1 MSAADHGQTSRTI
14 SGVHRV
20 REAAPS
26 RTPSPSVG
34 SFQDMAAT
42 RPRQDDFV
50 MQKVTPP
57 SQALPH
63 PHRMPPPPTRDK
75 VVPQVQVPVVQ
86 YDSVIPETEADASDD
101 DVLFRERR
109 TKSEKRCAMGKEAEV
124 RGCGSQW
131 VLEEKKRA
139 TNALNRRGGRCT
151 STCKRV
157 MHLKNGSRM
166 GTVPGVVLNQRLL
179 LILVEALLSSLPMIA
194 TKVRTQRMISK
205 TCHQCPN

>member
-14 SGVHRV
+14 SGVDRV

-75 VVPQVQVPVVQ
+75 VVPQVQVLVVQ

-109 TKSEKRCAMGKEAEV
+109 TKSRNDVQWEKRQKCGDVEV
-124 RGCGSQW
+124 NGC
-131 VLEEKKRA
+131 LKRKKGPP
-139 TNALNRRGGRCT
+139 T
-151 STCKRV
+151 
-157 MHLKNGSRM
+157 H
-166 GTVPGVVLNQRLL
+166 
-179 LILVEALLSSLPMIA
+179 
-194 TKVRTQRMISK
+194 
-205 TCHQCPN
+205 